1 MSVNDIWN
9 KSYLNCGNEMKMKKW
24 SSQWTQFMQLRKED
38 WKKFRTLTGSNA
50 VEVLNF
56 FQASL
61 SNCINCVHCDDHFF
75 IFIFQSTICC
85 FRKRWQ
91 QNLPEKKKKWAQ
103 TKKTKDSQLV
113 FHAFHLPKQPFKA
126 IIVSSEETDV
136 RLLCLAFS
144 NIINVPIF
152 QSMRFTISRLVH
164 WH

>member
-1 MSVNDIWN
+1 MNSIYAIAFLSQDHMNPQLTCSQRQWLHSSVG
-9 KSYLNCGNEMKMKKW
+9 KASHRY
-24 SSQWTQFMQLRKED
+24 RKV
-38 WKKFRTLTGSNA
+38 TGSNPRWGP
-50 VEVLNF
+50 EFF